1 MYLVDCTCSCSKF
14 CLLYYTN
21 CAFNRIDF
29 KISEL
34 VVGELTNMRE
44 VPAKTTRSRKIR
56 IVAGRRF
63 WRFLLV
69 NQLPLSIMAVHPQY
83 RATALLRTTKTCGEP
98 RGMSDLTKLVDCKDD
113 VTSHEA
119 FGVL

>member
-1 MYLVDCTCSCSKF
+1 MPSIRRW
-14 CLLYYTN
+14 
-21 CAFNRIDF
+21 RIDF

-44 VPAKTTRSRKIR
+44 VPAKTTISRNIR

-69 NQLPLSIMAVHPQY
+69 NQLPLSIIVVHAQY
-83 RATALLRTTKTCGEP
+83 RATVPLRTMKKCGEP
-98 RGMSDLTKLVDCKDD
+98 RGMSDLTKLVDCKDG
-113 VTSHEA
+113 VTSHQA

>member
-1 MYLVDCTCSCSKF
+1 MPSIRRW
-14 CLLYYTN
+14 
-21 CAFNRIDF
+21 RIDF

-44 VPAKTTRSRKIR
+44 VPSKTKRSRKIR

-69 NQLPLSIMAVHPQY
+69 NQLPLSIMTVHAQY
-83 RATALLRTTKTCGEP
+83 RALRTMKKCREP
-98 RGMSDLTKLVDCKDD
+98 RGVSDLTKLVDCKDG
-113 VTSHEA
+113 VTSHQA

>member
-1 MYLVDCTCSCSKF
+1 MLK
-14 CLLYYTN
+14 LLFTILN
-21 CAFNRIDF
+21 VPSIRRWRIDF
-29 KISEL
+29 KVSKL

-44 VPAKTTRSRKIR
+44 VPAKATRSRKIR
-56 IVAGRRF
+56 IVAGYRF

-69 NQLPLSIMAVHPQY
+69 NQLPLSIMAVHAQY
-83 RATALLRTTKTCGEP
+83 RATAPLRTMKMCGEP
-98 RGMSDLTKLVDCKDD
+98 RGMSDLTKLVDCKDG

>member
-1 MYLVDCTCSCSKF
+1 MPSIRRW
-14 CLLYYTN
+14 
-21 CAFNRIDF
+21 RIDF

-44 VPAKTTRSRKIR
+44 VPAKTTISRNIR

-69 NQLPLSIMAVHPQY
+69 NQLPLSIIVVHAQY
-83 RATALLRTTKTCGEP
+83 GATIPLRTMKTAEL
-98 RGMSDLTKLVDCKDD
+98 RGMSDLTKLVDCKDG